1 LLVRVDEGEQ
11 MLYCHLLR
19 NILFYANLLAVEA
32 YSVRTGTYVAVI
44 GIRHFAWTIHD
55 TAHDTYLQPLEML
68 GCLLDLGDGFTKIV
82 EGSAATR
89 TADILG
95 LAGRSQLNEGQAVAG
110 IIRCPFFL
118 PM

>member
-1 LLVRVDEGEQ
+1 MNSTR
-11 MLYCHLLR
+11 CHFLR

-82 EGSAATR
+82 EGSAASR
-89 TADILG
+89 TTDILG
-95 LAGRSQLNEGQAVAG
+95 LAGAQTGCLKYW
-110 IIRCPFFL
+110 IR
-118 PM
+118 